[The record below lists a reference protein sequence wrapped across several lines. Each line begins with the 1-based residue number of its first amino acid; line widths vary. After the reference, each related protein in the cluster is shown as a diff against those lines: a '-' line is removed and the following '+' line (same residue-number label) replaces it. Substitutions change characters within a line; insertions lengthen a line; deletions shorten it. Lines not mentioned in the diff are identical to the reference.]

1 MSESIKATRA
11 TVAIGDL
18 IVDAFQLTDGSY
30 RMSLSQA
37 AECVGKPAR
46 GTFDFLQSKALK
58 RLLGEVQGTFD
69 FLPDASTDNYQP
81 ENLTVDIGEG
91 GSQGQT
97 RIRGLPLELVALYW
111 AWESFRGNR
120 SALLMTVSLTTESL
134 ERRFDDAFG
143 VIRTEKERNQRLSQ
157 QNKQLEQNLAQ
168 ISDGL
173 TFDDESRRELNELKS
188 WLRDNGIEPYG
199 LPEGDRDNIKGNRID

>member
-18 IVDAFQLTDGSY
+18 TVDAFQLPDGSY

-69 FLPDASTDNYQP
+69 FLPDESTDNYQP

-91 GSQGQT
+91 GSKGQT
-97 RIRGLPLELVALYW
+97 RIRGLPLGLVALYW

-120 SALLMTVSLTTESL
+120 SALLLTVSLTTESL

-143 VIRTEKERNQRLSQ
+143 VIRTEQERNERLLQ
-157 QNKQLEQNLAQ
+157 QNKQLERDLAYLGE
-168 ISDGL
+168 SFAL
-173 TFDDESRRELNELKS
+173 DDDIRRERDYLLLV
-188 WLRDNGIEPYG
+188 LRDNGLDPYA
-199 LPEGDRDNIKGNRID
+199 LPDGGEKTK

>member
-1 MSESIKATRA
+1 MSKSIKATRA

-18 IVDAFQLTDGSY
+18 VVDAFQLPDSSY

-46 GTFDFLQSKALK
+46 GTFDFLESKALK

-69 FLPDASTDNYQP
+69 FLPDESTNNYKP

-120 SALLMTVSLTTESL
+120 SALLLTVSLTTESL

-143 VIRTEKERNQRLSQ
+143 VIRTEQERNKRLSR
-157 QNKQLEQNLAQ
+157 QNKQLERDLAYLGEGFA
-168 ISDGL
+168 IDA
-173 TFDDESRRELNELKS
+173 DIRRERDYLLSVLKQN
-188 WLRDNGIEPYG
+188 DIDPYD
-199 LPEGDRDNIKGNRID
+199 LSNSDRESKLV

>member
-11 TVAIGDL
+11 TVAIGAL
-18 IVDAFQLTDGSY
+18 TVDAFMLPDGNY

-37 AECVGKPAR
+37 AECIGKPAR

-69 FLPDASTDNYQP
+69 FLPDESTDTYNP

-91 GSQGQT
+91 VSQGQT
-97 RIRGLPLELVALYW
+97 RVRGLPLGLVALYW

-120 SALLMTVSLTTESL
+120 SALLLIVSLTTESL
-134 ERRFDDAFG
+134 ERRFDNAFG
-143 VIRTEKERNQRLSQ
+143 VIRAEQERNDRLSQ
-157 QNKQLEQNLAQ
+157 QNQQLERDLAVLGEGFA
-168 ISDGL
+168 I
-173 TFDDESRRELNELKS
+173 DDDIRRERDYYLSVLK
-188 WLRDNGIEPYG
+188 DNGIETYG
-199 LPEGDRDNIKGNRID
+199 LPSGDR

>member
-11 TVAIGDL
+11 TVAIGAL
-18 IVDAFQLTDGSY
+18 TVDAFMLPDGSY

-37 AECVGKPAR
+37 AECIGKPAR

-69 FLPDASTDNYQP
+69 FLPDESTDTYNP
-81 ENLTVDIGEG
+81 ENLTVDIGKG

-97 RIRGLPLELVALYW
+97 RVRGLPLELVALYW

-120 SALLMTVSLTTESL
+120 SALLLIVSLTTESL
-134 ERRFDDAFG
+134 ERRFDNAFG
-143 VIRTEKERNQRLSQ
+143 VIRTEQERNDRLLQ
-157 QNKQLEQNLAQ
+157 QNQQLERDLAVL
-168 ISDGL
+168 GEGFAL
-173 TFDDESRRELNELKS
+173 DDDIRRERDYYLS
-188 WLRDNGIEPYG
+188 VLRDNGIEPYG
-199 LPEGDRDNIKGNRID
+199 LPSGDNEGVNLNG